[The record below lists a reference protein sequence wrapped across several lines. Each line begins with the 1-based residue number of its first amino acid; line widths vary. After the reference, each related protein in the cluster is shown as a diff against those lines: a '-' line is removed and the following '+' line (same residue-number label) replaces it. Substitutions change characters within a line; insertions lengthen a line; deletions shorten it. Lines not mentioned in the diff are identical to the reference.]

1 MRIQQVL
8 TGVVGVVGVCLFG
21 GMPAKAISR
30 LQTWQFDTG
39 QNRFMFTTEGGVQ
52 PQVSLGQN
60 PNRLII
66 DLPGIVPD
74 EAIADQFIGGAVQA
88 VKVMQADA
96 RTTRIVLELD
106 SNYPIDPQQ
115 VRVWGLT
122 ESQWVVQLP
131 SLTPDGDLQTGTK
144 AGGDPHRPSQHPSVA
159 SWPTSPLP
167 DHPPSV
173 QIAEPSVSTTD
184 ALSPTASLSTTDAL
198 SRTHSPFTT
207 NTLSTANP
215 TLGGVTRSTD
225 QPTAIAASQVVA
237 RPAISPPSHPS
248 TSSTISPF
256 PFPSARPAT
265 DQPQPAPPPVHLT
278 PRPANPLPP
287 LLSRNQVS
295 YTPVSTMATVIQGIH
310 TTPQGFFI
318 PMAGAMPQ
326 VQVYRTRDAHQMR
339 QIVVDVLNAAIPP
352 QITPEALPPN
362 RYGIARWTVTQFP
375 TLPPAVRI
383 TLNLDNL
390 SPDWQ
395 VSPVVG
401 GLMITPI
408 GTTPQQIATP
418 PTTVV
423 LPVLHSAQM
432 TQSLAQSVYPGVA
445 TPVAQAVNAP
455 QPQRGQVLV
464 MLDPGHGGSD
474 PGAIGI
480 GGLQEKGV
488 VIAVSHHA
496 ANALR
501 SQGIA
506 VQMTRQGDETLDLQP
521 RVDRAAAANATIFV
535 SIHANAVNMQRPEVN
550 GLETYYFSE
559 AGLTLANAIHRRV
572 MGTVAMNDRGVK
584 QARFFVLRRT
594 TMPSTLIEIGFVTGA
609 LDAPK
614 LRDPQWQAQMGQAI
628 AQGILDYLQGGG
640 Q

>member
-1 MRIQQVL
+1 MRIQQVF
-8 TGVVGVVGVCLFG
+8 TGVVGVMGACLFG
-21 GMPAKAISR
+21 GMPAKASPR

-66 DLPGIVPD
+66 DLPGIITD
-74 EAIADQFIGGAVQA
+74 EAVADQFIGGAVRA

-96 RTTRIVLELD
+96 RSTRMVLELD
-106 SNYPIDPQQ
+106 PNYTIDPQQ

-131 SLTPDGDLQTGTK
+131 SLTPGEPIPEARYPTATYPTATYPTATNSTVTDPAAAYPAAAHPTATELTTEFAAEFTK
-144 AGGDPHRPSQHPSVA
+144 ANAAPSYSTSFPA
-159 SWPTSPLP
+159 ARAWPTNPLP
-167 DHPPSV
+167 ARPPLPQTVGTQDLNSATRPPAPNSAPRSALAAIRPFPYPSAPPS
-173 QIAEPSVSTTD
+173 S
-184 ALSPTASLSTTDAL
+184 
-198 SRTHSPFTT
+198 
-207 NTLSTANP
+207 
-215 TLGGVTRSTD
+215 D
-225 QPTAIAASQVVA
+225 QP
-237 RPAISPPSHPS
+237 PA
-248 TSSTISPF
+248 
-256 PFPSARPAT
+256 
-265 DQPQPAPPPVHLT
+265 APPPAINLT
-278 PRPANPLPP
+278 PRSSANPLPP

-295 YTPVSTMATVIQGIH
+295 YTPVSPTATVIQAIQ
-310 TTPQGFFI
+310 TTPHGFFM
-318 PMAGAMPQ
+318 PLAGATPQ
-326 VQVYRTRDAHQMR
+326 VQIYRTRDANQMR
-339 QIVVDVLNAAIPP
+339 QIVIDVLNAAIPP
-352 QITPEALPPN
+352 QMTPETLPPS

-383 TLNLDNL
+383 TLNLDNV

-395 VSPVVG
+395 VNLVAG
-401 GLMITPI
+401 GLVMTPI
-408 GTTPQQIATP
+408 GVAAQQIATA

-423 LPVLHSAQM
+423 LPVLHAAQ
-432 TQSLAQSVYPGVA
+432 TPQTSSPVAYPGAAIQTQAA
-445 TPVAQAVNAP
+445 TL
-455 QPQRGQVLV
+455 PQRGQVVV
-464 MLDPGHGGSD
+464 MLDPGHGGAD

-496 ANALR
+496 ANVLR
-501 SQGIA
+501 SQGIS

-521 RVDRAAAANATIFV
+521 RVDRAEAANATIFV
-535 SIHANAVNMQRPEVN
+535 SIHANAINMQRPEVN
-550 GLETYYFSE
+550 GLETYYFADAS
-559 AGLTLANAIHRRV
+559 LPLANAIHRRV
-572 MGTVAMNDRGVK
+572 MGTMAMNDRGVK

-594 TMPSTLIEIGFVTGA
+594 TMPSALIEIGFVTGA

-640 Q
+640 R